1 MKKYEV
7 KIGILE
13 EWNISKPGR
22 GGFANPNSFCFI
34 NKRKNK
40 SCELRHCFMLPLML
54 LELFLY
60 LVFGVFFFV
69 FDRNRFAFCRIS
81 GERVVL
87 LMLTISDVI
96 ACPQFWRWWSCSLLC
111 SAVELRSVRRTVSSD
126 SVALLS
132 LTAPK
137 PTNDISSLSR

>member
-1 MKKYEV
+1 MKKSED

-34 NKRKNK
+34 NKWKNK
-40 SCELRHCFMLPLML
+40 SCELKHFFMLPLML

-60 LVFGVFFFV
+60 LVFGVFFYEFG
-69 FDRNRFAFCRIS
+69 RNRSAFCRIS
-81 GERVVL
+81 GERAVL
-87 LMLTISDVI
+87 LMLTISDII
-96 ACPQFWRWWSCSLLC
+96 ACPQCCRWWSCSLLC
-111 SAVELRSVRRTVSSD
+111 SAVELRSVRRRVSSD